1 MMDAKY
7 ELVLDTSSVL
17 NSFVFALTQSVYRA
31 LSQKF
36 YFNLHDKGFVIFSKE
51 ANCEN
56 GTGGVEYA
64 FVKPSTDFFIKNT
77 MYYKMGLS

>member
-56 GTGGVEYA
+56 GTGGVGPWHA
-64 FVKPSTDFFIKNT
+64 LRFRNT
-77 MYYKMGLS
+77 VSAGSSHS